1 MKKIIAAALMLMAS
15 YAQADI
21 PTGMPAT
28 ATAMTP
34 RDNCFQRLRGHM
46 DSSVKESGYQV
57 TAMTEG
63 YGAEIENGD
72 FKCTAKFELKA
83 ADGVS
88 KSSPWFQYVLFANGR
103 QAESKSTADAVR
115 EGLKG
120 L

>member
-1 MKKIIAAALMLMAS
+1 MKKFFAAALMLTAG
-15 YAQADI
+15 YALAGI
-21 PTGMPAT
+21 PAGMPET
-28 ATAMTP
+28 ASAMTP
-34 RDNCFQRLRGHM
+34 RDNCFQRLRGHI
-46 DSSVKESGYQV
+46 DSSVQDRGYQV

-88 KSSPWFQYVLFANGR
+88 KSSPWFAYVVFANGR
-103 QAESKSTADAVR
+103 AAESKSSADELNEA
-115 EGLKG
+115 LKG

>member
-1 MKKIIAAALMLMAS
+1 MKIFFAATLMLTAG
-15 YAQADI
+15 YALAGI
-21 PTGMPAT
+21 PPGMPAT
-28 ATAMTP
+28 ASAMTP
-34 RDNCFQRLRGHM
+34 RDNCFQRLRGHI
-46 DSSVKESGYQV
+46 DSSAQERGYQV

-88 KSSPWFQYVLFANGR
+88 KSSPWFAYVVFANGR
-103 QAESKSTADAVR
+103 AAESKSSEDELR
-115 EGLKG
+115 EALKG

>member
-1 MKKIIAAALMLMAS
+1 MKKIIAAALLLIAGS
-15 YAQADI
+15 AQADI
-21 PTGMPAT
+21 PAGMPAT
-28 ATAMTP
+28 ATAMTA
-34 RDNCFQRLRGHM
+34 RDNCFQRLRGHT
-46 DSSVKESGYQV
+46 DSSAQERGYQV

-63 YGAEIENGD
+63 YGAEFENGD

-88 KSSPWFQYVLFANGR
+88 KSSPWFEMVVFANGR
-103 QAESKSTADAVR
+103 QAESKSAADAVR